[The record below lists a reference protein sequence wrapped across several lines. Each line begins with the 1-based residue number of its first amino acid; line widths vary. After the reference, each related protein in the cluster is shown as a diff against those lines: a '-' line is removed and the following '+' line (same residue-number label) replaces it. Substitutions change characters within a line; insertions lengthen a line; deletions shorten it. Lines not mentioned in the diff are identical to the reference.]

1 MCLKQ
6 TEDEVLTD
14 FILDYSD
21 QILSSAEKSSFT
33 ELMAYSAEVRKKA
46 VSNWFISTA
55 IKKLQPIKARNGFD
69 QKMAAAFAMELE
81 RETLKANKKNTS
93 RNEIAI

>member
-1 MCLKQ
+1 MFLKQ

-21 QILSSAEKSSFT
+21 QILSNPEKKSFT

-46 VSNWFISTA
+46 VSNWFIRTA
-55 IKKLQPIKARNGFD
+55 MKKLPLLKASNGFD
-69 QKMAAAFAMELE
+69 QRMAAAFAMELE
-81 RETLKANKKNTS
+81 KETMKANQKNTS